1 MTKSVTVFHNLKELY
16 SRFDWVVGAA
26 LYFAS
31 AVVMIHV
38 TTDGREI
45 AAVWAANAVLVGLLA
60 SQERPKWV
68 PVIASALV
76 ANTIANLL
84 TRGDIAAPMFFG
96 LANMAE
102 IVIAVWLLRAS
113 IGPASVLSSL
123 NIFIRFTLIGFFAS
137 TISGFLGA
145 VSAWSLLGEPF
156 LASWMAWTL
165 SDALGLLVF
174 APFFLAL
181 FKGDYIKCIQEKS
194 PLQRFETATLLGLTL
209 AVAWILFFV
218 VRSAPIFILLVPTML
233 VTLRIGQ
240 LGTKAAVM
248 LIAAVGL
255 SSTFLKTGLIYRAS
269 DYNEQILILQIFLFV
284 LLFSSLPVAADLTA
298 RGRVAVVLGRR
309 EQELREIAT
318 TDALTGLMN
327 RSAFSK
333 FAEEVLS
340 RLENQQVCLII
351 IDVDHFK
358 RINDTFG
365 HHAGDEALRHLA
377 SVASSH
383 LRSMDALSRFG
394 GDEFMLLLPHASII
408 DAERICTR
416 LRNSLRRTPL
426 RLEDGATLMLS
437 VSCGIAAADSCDT
450 FSDLSKRADAALYD
464 AKYAGRGTHRTA
476 PEDRAQR
483 RVSVG

>member
-1 MTKSVTVFHNLKELY
+1 MTKSVAVFHLLKGFF
-16 SRFDWVVGAA
+16 SHFDWVVGAA

-38 TTDGREI
+38 TTEGREI

-60 SQERPKWV
+60 SQARPKWV

-84 TRGDIAAPMFFG
+84 TRGDIAAPMLFG

-102 IVIAVWLLRAS
+102 IVIAVWLLRIS
-113 IGPASVLSSL
+113 IGSASVLSSL
-123 NIFIRFTLIGFFAS
+123 NVFIRFTLIGFFAA

-145 VSAWSLLGEPF
+145 ISAWTLLGEPF
-156 LASWMAWTL
+156 LASWLAWTM

-181 FKGDYIKCIQEKS
+181 FRGDYVRCIQEKS
-194 PLQRFETATLLGLTL
+194 PLQRFETAALLGLTI
-209 AVAWILFFV
+209 AVAWILLFV

-255 SSTFLKTGLIYRAS
+255 SSTFLKTGLIYRAG
-269 DYNEQILILQIFLFV
+269 DYDEQILILQIFLLV

-298 RGRVAVVLGRR
+298 RGRAVAALGRR
-309 EQELREIAT
+309 EQELKQIAT

-327 RSAFSK
+327 RSAFIN

-340 RLENQQVCLII
+340 RPENQQVCLIT

-365 HHAGDEALRHLA
+365 HHVGDEALRHLA

-394 GDEFMLLLPHASII
+394 GDEFMLLLPHASIV

-426 RLEDGATLMLS
+426 RLEDGTTLMIS
-437 VSCGIAAADSCDT
+437 VSCGIAAADSFET

-483 RVSVG
+483 PVRVG